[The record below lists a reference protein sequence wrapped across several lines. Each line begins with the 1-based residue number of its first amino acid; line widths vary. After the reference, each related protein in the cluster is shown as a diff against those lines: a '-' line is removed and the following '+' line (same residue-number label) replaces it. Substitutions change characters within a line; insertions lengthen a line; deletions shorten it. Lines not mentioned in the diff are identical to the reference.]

1 MDKRILY
8 SILFLTII
16 GVFWILKHS
25 ESQNKHFLIAQEATA
40 AESVQ
45 PLGQSGTWSILFSD
59 EFNGTSV
66 DTSKWSF
73 TSSAESTCDPNGCSN
88 PGNQQLE
95 YNQGKNCTVSGGLL
109 TITAKRENA
118 GGRPWTSCM
127 LHSKPQFKTMF
138 LETRAKFPAKKGFW
152 PGFWTW
158 NGPQDEVDVF
168 EYYSDNKTKIY
179 LTDRTGGN
187 SGCIHDLTFDPTAD
201 FHTYSAYMDGNN
213 VNWYIDGQRIC
224 GGSGSPKQAASILL
238 DMFVYEKIP
247 PDASTTS
254 EIMQVDYIRAW
265 QKISNANP
273 TVNTQPMGVTPTLYC
288 LSGQPC
294 MPSATPTTPV
304 SNTINPKA
312 STTPG
317 AQNGNGSITPTLANQ
332 PCQSS
337 ETSSIQHNN
346 GKKKS
351 KARSSGGFLELFFT
365 FLFRLLELLLSKIG
379 LGTPGE
385 IGNPIIDEPCPSPTI
400 NPSITPLP
408 STTSGS

>member
-1 MDKRILY
+1 MIKEAMKRWIPCL
-8 SILFLTII
+8 ILFLVIT
-16 GVFWILKHS
+16 VLSFWIQPQSKQIS
-25 ESQNKHFLIAQEATA
+25 AQ
-40 AESVQ
+40 SVQ

-73 TSSAESTCDPNGCSN
+73 TSSAESNCDANGCSN

-109 TITAKRENA
+109 TITAKRETA

-138 LETRAKFPAKKGFW
+138 LETRAKLPAKKGFW

-168 EYYSDNKTKIY
+168 EYYSDNKTKLY

-187 SGCIHDLTFDPTAD
+187 SGCIHDLTFDPTAG
-201 FHTYSAYMDGNN
+201 FHTYAAYMDGNT
-213 VNWYIDGQRIC
+213 VTWYIDGQRVC
-224 GGSGSPKQAASILL
+224 NGPGSPKQAASILL

-247 PDASTTS
+247 PDAATTS
-254 EIMQVDYIRAW
+254 ETMQVDYIRAW

-273 TVNTQPMGVTPTLYC
+273 TTNTQPMGVTPTLYC

-294 MPSATPTTPV
+294 TPSATPTIPQSTAV
-304 SNTINPKA
+304 NP
-312 STTPG
+312 STNVTPG
-317 AQNGNGSITPTLANQ
+317 AQNGNGGLLPETTTQ

-337 ETSSIQHNN
+337 ETVSIQHDK
-346 GKKKS
+346 GKKQKY
-351 KARSSGGFLELFFT
+351 KKKHRANSGGFIEA
-365 FLFRLLELLLSKIG
+365 LLQFIFKLIELLLTK
-379 LGTPGE
+379 LGVQIPE
-385 IGNPIIDEPCPSPTI
+385 NLDILVPNEPCPEPTE
-400 NPSITPLP
+400 P
-408 STTSGS
+408 STTP